1 MASKSTE
8 LKNLNS
14 SDEATRRKAVRW
26 LFENDVKESLP
37 SFFSFLSDEDIWF
50 RERAKMAFKKW
61 ITDDDFE
68 LVERLLE
75 DKSSE
80 NEYFLSTFL
89 SNFSAKS
96 EQIVVELL
104 KSDNHLVRSNVRTFQ
119 FNNSQENELN
129 NLMLEVL
136 EDPDYRVRK
145 TGVGFL
151 KLFEPNDLLIDR
163 IFSDSHSL
171 VRLTALENLNLDPIK
186 HNELIQKLRNSED
199 IKIRFYATIFELEEL
214 IGKNKN
220 LYISEIFHHS
230 EISEKRIMI
239 SELMKFKWD
248 YLTRLLTYLFDQ
260 KKWEFLSMIAKKS
273 STEGSIKLRY
283 NLAINNEVPIDYRIK
298 LIEKLKSRINSMD
311 LSKLIENLEESNE
324 ERLIQA
330 GEQLRG
336 LQG

>member
-37 SFFSFLSDEDIWF
+37 SFYSFLSDEDIWF

-68 LVERLLE
+68 LIERLLKE
-75 DKSSE
+75 KSSE
-80 NEYFLSTFL
+80 KEYFLSTII
-89 SNFSAKS
+89 SNFSTKS

-104 KSDNHLVRSNVRTFQ
+104 KSDNYLVRSNVRTFQ
-119 FNNSQENELN
+119 LNNSQENELN
-129 NLMLEVL
+129 KLLLEVL
-136 EDPDYRVRK
+136 DDPDYRVRK

-151 KLFEPNDLLIDR
+151 KMFEPSDFLIDR

-171 VRLTALENLNLDPIK
+171 VRLTALENLDLDSIK
-186 HNELIQKLRNSED
+186 HKKLIHKLRNSED
-199 IKIRFYATIFELEEL
+199 IQIRFHAAIFELKEL
-214 IGKNKN
+214 IGKNEN

-230 EISEKRIMI
+230 KISEKRIMI
-239 SELMKFKWD
+239 SELMKFKWE
-248 YLTRLLTYLFDQ
+248 YLTKLISYLFDQ
-260 KKWEFLSMIAKKS
+260 KKWEFLSMMAKKS
-273 STEGSIKLRY
+273 STDGSIKLRY
-283 NLAINNEVPIDYRIK
+283 DLAINNEVPIDYRIK
-298 LIEKLKSRINSMD
+298 LIEKLKSRVNSMD